1 MAENF
6 FKNDYLVKVE
16 QSSLSEFIGKKVHAN
31 KFLEKTE
38 SFDINVRHLGDGKV
52 LIFNNFND
60 FIEGELL

>member
-6 FKNDYLVKVE
+6 FQNDYLVQVE
-16 QSSLSEFIGKKVHAN
+16 QSSISEFIGRKVHAN
-31 KFLEKTE
+31 KFLNYTE
-38 SFDINVRHLGDGKV
+38 SKDLNVRHLNDGKV